1 MSQEHLLKLAYEA
14 VLNKQQQKSSY
25 RTLSESY
32 KAVYE
37 AEEPKIPFSINELKL
52 DLQEWTPLQKN
63 LYVLTAGKKKVETPV
78 NVTDELNPDVPVIGA
93 EETVETDAEGNV
105 ATGLGPGEYAVAS
118 AISGYTTSADCAK
131 LVSGQSKSYDVS
143 WPSAIKADYKFE
155 VKLEGDVRIGAQG
168 AELGNK
174 VKEAIKNV
182 LSQILEEYSVLKGP
196 EKDTTNREILKRV
209 RLRELKQHEPE
220 LYAKRGKGYEKGQE
234 KAASIA
240 KRQAYEQDVA
250 KRAGWTVDGYCN
262 AILANLG
269 ELPLRLIN
277 GEEYEYRNTSAKTE
291 TDLARNKF
299 LITPL
304 LSFLQAID
312 SYHGEINTDIEGKE
326 EADNEG
332 VQAVRN
338 VLHKYYGT
346 QDQEKAPVISKA
358 IDTEAHKVDRK
369 LTLKKIQTTGEGGA
383 TFSEFFKAIKKLHL
397 TKDIEDIGEYMN
409 SKEALRS
416 CFPKDITGLFVVNP
430 SGYKYV
436 PEDKIGESIKLV
448 SISQGKPKI
457 ELKQPGE

>member
-1 MSQEHLLKLAYEA
+1 MSQEHLLKIAYEA
-14 VLNKQQQKSSY
+14 VLNRQQQKSSY

-37 AEEPKIPFSINELKL
+37 AEDSQIPFAVNELKL
-52 DLQEWTPLQKN
+52 DLVPWTPQQQS
-63 LYVLTAGKKKVETPV
+63 LYDLTASKKKVEKTPGV
-78 NVTDELNPDVPVIGA
+78 SDELNPDVPVVGA
-93 EETVETDAEGNV
+93 DETVETDTEGNV

-118 AISGYTTSADCAK
+118 AISGYTAPADCAK

-143 WPSAIKADYKFE
+143 WPSATKADYKFE

-182 LSQILEEYSVLKGP
+182 LTQVLVEYSVLKGP
-196 EKDTTNREILKRV
+196 EKDTTNMAILKRV
-209 RLRELKQHEPE
+209 KLRELKAPEPV
-220 LYAKRGKGYEKGQE
+220 LKKKGGETAE
-234 KAASIA
+234 SLR
-240 KRQAYEQDVA
+240 KRQKHEAELAAREA
-250 KRAGWTVDGYCN
+250 KKTDWTVDGYIN

-277 GEEYEYRNTSAKTE
+277 GEEYEYRNPSAKTE
-291 TDLARNKF
+291 TDIARSRY

-304 LSFLQAID
+304 LSFLKAID
-312 SYHGEINTDIEGKE
+312 SFHGEINTDITGKE
-326 EADNEG
+326 EGEGEG

-346 QDQEKAPVISKA
+346 QDQEKAPALSKV

-397 TKDIEDIGEYMN
+397 TKDIEDIGQYMN
-409 SKEALRS
+409 SKEALRG
-416 CFPKDITGLFVVNP
+416 CFPKDITGLFVVNRT
-430 SGYKYV
+430 GYKYV

>member
-14 VLNKQQQKSSY
+14 VLNRQQQKSNY

-32 KAVYE
+32 RAVYE
-37 AEEPKIPFSINELKL
+37 ADEPEIPFAVDELKL
-52 DLQEWTPLQKN
+52 DLVPWTPLQQN
-63 LYVLTAGKKKVETPV
+63 LYLLTASKKKTEAKP
-78 NVTDELNPDVPVIGA
+78 NISDELNPDIPVVGA
-93 EETVETDAEGNV
+93 EETVETDAEGNI

-118 AISGYTTSADCAK
+118 AISGYTSPTDCAK

-143 WPSAIKADYKFE
+143 WPSATKADYKFE

-182 LSQILEEYSVLKGP
+182 LTQVLEEYSVLKGE
-196 EKDTTNREILKRV
+196 EKNTTNAAILKRV
-209 RLRELKQHEPE
+209 KLRELKAPE
-220 LYAKRGKGYEKGQE
+220 AILKKRGGET
-234 KAASIA
+234 ADSLR
-240 KRQAYEQDVA
+240 KRQKYEADLVA
-250 KRAGWTVDGYCN
+250 REAKKTDWSVDGYIN

-269 ELPLRLIN
+269 ELPLRLIS
-277 GEEYEYRNTSAKTE
+277 GEDYEYRNPSAKTE
-291 TDLARNKF
+291 TDIARSKY

-304 LSFLQAID
+304 LSFLKAID
-312 SYHGEINTDIEGKE
+312 SFHGEVNVDVKGKE
-326 EADNEG
+326 EAEGEG

-346 QDQEKAPVISKA
+346 QDQEKAPALSKA

-409 SKEALRS
+409 SKEALRG

-448 SISQGKPKI
+448 SISQGKHKI

>member
-14 VLNKQQQKSSY
+14 VLSGQQQKSSY

-32 KAVYE
+32 RAVYE
-37 AEEPKIPFSINELKL
+37 EEEPKIPFAVNELKL
-52 DLQEWTPLQKN
+52 DLVHWSQLQAN
-63 LYVLTAGKKKVETPV
+63 LYALTASKKKIEKIS
-78 NVTDELNPDVPVIGA
+78 NVRDELNPDVPVVGA
-93 EETVETDAEGNV
+93 EETVETDTEGNV

-118 AISGYTTSADCAK
+118 VISGYTTPADCAK

-143 WPSAIKADYKFE
+143 WPSATKADYKFE

-168 AELGNK
+168 SELGNK

-182 LSQILEEYSVLKGP
+182 LTQVLEEYSVLKGP
-196 EKDTTNREILKRV
+196 EKDTTNIEILKRV
-209 RLRELKQHEPE
+209 KFRELKTPE
-220 LYAKRGKGYEKGQE
+220 LILKKKGGET
-234 KAASIA
+234 ADSLR
-240 KRQAYEQDVA
+240 KRQKHEADLAAREA
-250 KRAGWTVDGYCN
+250 KKADWTVDGYIN

-277 GEEYEYRNTSAKTE
+277 GEEYEYRNPSAKTE

-304 LSFLQAID
+304 LSFLKAID
-312 SYHGEINTDIEGKE
+312 SFHGEVNTNIKGEE

-346 QDQEKAPVISKA
+346 QDQEKAPALSKV

-383 TFSEFFKAIKKLHL
+383 TYSEFFKAIKKLHL

-409 SKEALRS
+409 SNEALRG

-430 SGYKYV
+430 QGYRYV
-436 PEDKIGESIKLV
+436 PEDKIGDSIKLV